1 MLNVVKNVTKVRR
14 TLTNT
19 RNNIR
24 PEVTPLNPDVDAPTL
39 PRKIHSYHGD
49 SYKENMAPK
58 ISWGP
63 GINVERVASS
73 RNTFEVKQNLGSCPS
88 RTFER
93 HEYDRTENIYY
104 HHQLSRQSYGVKL
117 GNKNG
122 HDFDYGASIYQGPP
136 QIYSPQ
142 QGYKSDHEYARRAS
156 IFHPQSPQRYGF

>member
-73 RNTFEVKQNLGSCPS
+73 RNTFE
-88 RTFER
+88 
-93 HEYDRTENIYY
+93 
-104 HHQLSRQSYGVKL
+104 
-117 GNKNG
+117 
-122 HDFDYGASIYQGPP
+122 
-136 QIYSPQ
+136 
-142 QGYKSDHEYARRAS
+142 
-156 IFHPQSPQRYGF
+156 